1 MKSLPTYITT
11 AWIAEAAGV
20 SPLVVSNWRKRGVP
34 ERYQPAVKSALAG
47 LGGVLVRDY
56 GQRKAD
62 MQEPIEN
69 VKLPDW
75 EFCRDVVTAQLIDEG
90 LDADYM
96 VGGHVDDSAFWLK
109 YMTDKNWQERL
120 AKHEAKEK
128 PA

>member
-11 AWIAEAAGV
+11 AWIAAAAGV

-34 ERYQPAVKSALAG
+34 ERYQEAVNNALSG
-47 LGGVLVRDY
+47 LGKALVRDY
-56 GQRKAD
+56 GQKKSET
-62 MQEPIEN
+62 QEPIESHQ
-69 VKLPDW
+69 VLDW

-96 VGGHVDDSAFWLK
+96 VGDHVDDSAFWLN
-109 YMTDKNWQERL
+109 YMADENWQERL